1 LGCVEK
7 NLFVA
12 SLLLRSILTSE
23 GDLPAILEILLMILE
38 LELEKL
44 SRIIT
49 SYPRDKS
56 STQVWEP
63 I

>member
-1 LGCVEK
+1 
-7 NLFVA
+7 VA